1 MKWEEFV
8 KRLFEMAEPYLAV
21 RGDLLHTQVAHDYA
35 LLLMEK
41 EGGDKRIVEPAII
54 LHDVGWSRVDPEEM
68 EGSFGLRAAGE
79 KAAHI
84 NRLHELEGAVIAR
97 ELLGELKYDASLI
110 DQIITIVERHD
121 SGREPKFLEEKLVK
135 DSDKLWRYSPIGNR
149 IEIERQ
155 KLTPLERYKYLV
167 RNLPSWFFTKT
178 AKEVAETELEKFTLE
193 YEKHLMPE

>member
-8 KRLFEMAEPYLAV
+8 KKLFEMAEPYLAK

-54 LHDVGWSRVDPEEM
+54 LHDVGWFSVDSEEM

-79 KAAHI
+79 KAARI

-97 ELLGELKYDASLI
+97 ELLEALKYDATLI

-121 SGREPKFLEEKLVK
+121 SGGEPKFLEEKLVK
-135 DSDKLWRYSPIGNR
+135 DADKLWRYSLVGNS

-178 AKEVAETELEKFTLE
+178 AKEVAETELEKFELE
-193 YEKHLMPE
+193 YEKDLVPE

>member
-1 MKWEEFV
+1 MKWEEFI
-8 KRLFEMAEPYLAV
+8 KRLFEMAEPYLAK

-54 LHDVGWSRVDPEEM
+54 LHDVGWFSVDPEEM

-79 KAAHI
+79 KAARI
-84 NRLHELEGAVIAR
+84 NRLHELEGAAIAR
-97 ELLGELKYDASLI
+97 ELLEALKYDASLI

-135 DSDKLWRYSPIGNR
+135 DADKLWRYSLVGNS

-178 AKEVAETELEKFTLE
+178 AKEVAETELEKFALE
-193 YEKHLMPE
+193 YEKDLMPE

>member
-1 MKWEEFV
+1 MKWEEFI
-8 KRLFEMAEPYLAV
+8 KKLFEMAEPYLAK

-54 LHDVGWSRVDPEEM
+54 LHDVGWFSVDPEEM

-79 KAAHI
+79 KAARI
-84 NRLHELEGAVIAR
+84 NRLHELEGAAIAR
-97 ELLGELKYDASLI
+97 ELLEALKYDASLI

-121 SGREPKFLEEKLVK
+121 SGREPKFLEERLVK
-135 DSDKLWRYSPIGNR
+135 DADKLWRYSLVGNS

-178 AKEVAETELEKFTLE
+178 AKEVAETELEKFEQE
-193 YEKHLMPE
+193 YEKDLMPE

>member
-8 KRLFEMAEPYLAV
+8 KKLFEMAEPYLAK

-54 LHDVGWSRVDPEEM
+54 LHDVGWFSVDSEEM

-79 KAAHI
+79 KAARI

-97 ELLGELKYDASLI
+97 ELLEALKYDASLI

-135 DSDKLWRYSPIGNR
+135 DADKLWRYSLVGNS

-178 AKEVAETELEKFTLE
+178 AKEVAETELEKFALE
-193 YEKHLMPE
+193 YEKDLMPE